1 MVFSSSLIQVLQI
14 IISLSLS
21 LSLSM
26 SLSLSP
32 IHIRDFSNNTY
43 PGTKRILDLGKED
56 HMPLFHP
63 QIIKRST
70 KMLAFIKYRM
80 FIFAAS
86 WGSDLVCICG
96 EAM

>member
-21 LSLSM
+21 LSLYVSV
-26 SLSLSP
+26 SLSYTYMRFLQP
-32 IHIRDFSNNTY
+32 TY
-43 PGTKRILDLGKED
+43 PGTKGILDLGKED

-80 FIFAAS
+80 FICAAS
-86 WGSDLVCICG
+86 WGNDLVCICG